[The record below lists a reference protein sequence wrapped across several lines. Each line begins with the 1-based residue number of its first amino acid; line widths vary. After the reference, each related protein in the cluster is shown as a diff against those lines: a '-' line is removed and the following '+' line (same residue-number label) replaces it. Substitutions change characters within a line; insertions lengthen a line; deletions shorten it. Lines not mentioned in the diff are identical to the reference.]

1 MGHLRGKPYEFDSY
15 HKDLYQY
22 VKTSADN
29 GHRLWENKYQYTYIS
44 MRTFYS
50 ESTDMMNGL
59 SDALYS
65 ELQKNSNTQDDGE

>member
-1 MGHLRGKPYEFDSY
+1 
-15 HKDLYQY
+15 
-22 VKTSADN
+22 
-29 GHRLWENKYQYTYIS
+29 